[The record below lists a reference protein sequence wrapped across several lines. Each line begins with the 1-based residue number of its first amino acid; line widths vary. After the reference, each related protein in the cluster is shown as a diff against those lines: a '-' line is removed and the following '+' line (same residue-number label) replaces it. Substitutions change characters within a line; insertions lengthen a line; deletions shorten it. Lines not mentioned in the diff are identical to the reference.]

1 MLERMKQVSDIVII
15 DGTPNQLVTDA
26 LIISRMADATVVVTA
41 DKRTK
46 KEGLK
51 KVINNIE
58 QIGGKVAGIVIN
70 MIPTTYKIYEKSYYY
85 GSSSKAKVKT
95 GKRTADPK
103 KSDYSM
109 MGENND

>member
-1 MLERMKQVSDIVII
+1 MSPELQKILLLY
-15 DGTPNQLVTDA
+15 GVT
-26 LIISRMADATVVVTA
+26 
-41 DKRTK
+41 
-46 KEGLK
+46 KEDPEKEDLK

-95 GKRTADPK
+95 GKRIADPK